1 MMTRLRPHVAGLIV
15 VAVCLYLPE
24 PALAWEP
31 AETCGGYNVT
41 WPSAFYIRR
50 NSCSISDP
58 GSRYNAISDQM
69 SRWRNVGGMRPMV
82 YWSMYTQPNCL
93 IDDEDEINEI
103 AFVPSE
109 QIGGSGGRAI
119 VTTDDCWLPGD
130 EDYDSVK
137 IFIAND
143 VGGTVG
149 QPEPEIPS
157 SAVGNGY
164 LRHTILHE
172 LGHAHGLDHE
182 NVLNIM
188 TNGSFTGNA
197 FGRFGGDSE
206 RIDVWPDDAKGGRAL
221 YPESGSEVN
230 IFATSQYVLNNN
242 IYNGNGLR
250 QDSEITKCPGE
261 TVETKFGAGNNGT
274 TTVSFVERFYVSTSD
289 SSWSGT
295 GGIALAYYNGVY
307 GKETTFTLVKTF
319 TVPSVSPYS
328 ASLHYLYHAVDYND
342 QVNEGRESDNV
353 SRSALRIRI
362 TSSGCP

>member
-1 MMTRLRPHVAGLIV
+1 MT
-15 VAVCLYLPE
+15 
-24 PALAWEP
+24 
-31 AETCGGYNVT
+31 
-41 WPSAFYIRR
+41 
-50 NSCSISDP
+50 
-58 GSRYNAISDQM
+58 DQIN
-69 SRWRNVGGMRPMV
+69 RWRNVGRMREMV
-82 YWSMYTQPNCL
+82 GWSAFSNPSCV
-93 IDDEDEINEI
+93 IDSSDEINEI
-103 AFVPSE
+103 AFVPSA
-109 QIGGSGGRAI
+109 QIDGNGGRTI
-119 VTTDDCWLPGD
+119 LTTDWCVLPGD
-130 EDYDSVK
+130 EDYDSAK
-137 IFIAND
+137 IFIAAD

-197 FGRFGGDSE
+197 FGRFGGNSE

-230 IFATSQYVLNNN
+230 IFATSQYVSNSN
-242 IYNGNGLR
+242 IYNGNDR
-250 QDSEITKCPGE
+250 RDDSEVTRCPGA
-261 TVETKFGAGNNGT
+261 TVTTKFGAGNNGT

-307 GKETTFTLVKTF
+307 SKETTFTLTKTF
-319 TVPSVSPYS
+319 TVPSISPYG

-342 QVNEGRESDNV
+342 QVNEGRETDNV
-353 SRSALRIRI
+353 ARSALRVRI
-362 TSSGCP
+362 SSAGCP